1 MDFLRPFQRV
11 NPVPYRSNCC
21 GKIMIELRRSN
32 FGEILQ
38 ASNPR
43 RKTDVV
49 SVDRLRRNQ
58 KITSLNDRLS
68 RETTWSGV
76 WPLQKWSWIKTWTI
90 PHQKRMVWY
99 AQGSLLHTQPCRH
112 RTRRLIQNIEFRL
125 QKAIRIKYCPN
136 ELSFGI
142 TRQYSGTIA
151 AHRAESGE
159 PIKRFRHSALSDSA
173 LSDRQL

>member
-1 MDFLRPFQRV
+1 MSSGDGISVRFCR
-11 NPVPYRSNCC
+11 
-21 GKIMIELRRSN
+21 
-32 FGEILQ
+32 LQ
-38 ASNPR
+38 IHAAKR
-43 RKTDVV
+43 DVV

-76 WPLQKWSWIKTWTI
+76 WPRQKWSWIKTWTI

-99 AQGSLLHTQPCRH
+99 ARGSLLHTQPCRH
-112 RTRRLIQNIEFRL
+112 RTRRLIQNIEFGL
-125 QKAIRIKYCPN
+125 QKPIRIKYCPN
-136 ELSFGI
+136 EFSFGI
-142 TRQYSGTIA
+142 TRQYSGTVA